1 MIAGSVLTAESAVIP
16 LPSMRG
22 LTFAM
27 LSWLFAAGLAGAQ
40 TSADLFDPDTLQDVR
55 LFINSRDL
63 QQMRERFT
71 EDTFFAAD
79 LEWRGIRVRNA
90 AVRNKGLAT
99 RNPTKLGLRVD
110 FAHYTAGQRFLGMRS
125 LLLDNLWTDPSMMRE
140 RVSMAFFAR
149 LGQAAPRESYC
160 RLFINNVLQGVYALV
175 EDVDPTFVS
184 RSIDDGLGYLHE
196 YRFVAPYFGEFLG
209 EDLEGYKSRFAV
221 RSHDGEPDSTQYG
234 PIRDMFRAIS
244 QAGAATWESE
254 VDPLLDLSQ
263 FVTHVAIEQFLA
275 ENDGI
280 LGAAGMANFYLY
292 RPSNSAR
299 HRLIVVDKDTT
310 FFDVRFSVLT
320 RTDENVIFRQ
330 ALAAPR
336 LRALY
341 LQVLEDCARAA
352 AADGGLD
359 AEITRA
365 LAVIDAAVREDP
377 LKQFSNDAF
386 DQATASMRAFARER
400 PGIVLSDVAR
410 LRLGQP

>member
-1 MIAGSVLTAESAVIP
+1 MRALTLAVFCWLLPAGI
-16 LPSMRG
+16 
-22 LTFAM
+22 
-27 LSWLFAAGLAGAQ
+27 AAGQ
-40 TSADLFDPDTLQDVR
+40 TSDEFFDPNTLQDVR

-99 RNPTKLGLRVD
+99 RNPTKLGLRIE
-110 FAHYTAGQRFLGMRS
+110 FERYSAGQRFLGMRS
-125 LLLDNLWTDPSMMRE
+125 LLLDNLWTDPSMLRE
-140 RVSMAFFAR
+140 RVSMAFFTR

-160 RLFINNVLQGVYALV
+160 RLFINHVLQGVYALV
-175 EDVDPTFVS
+175 EDVDSTFVS

-196 YRFVAPYFGEFLG
+196 YRFVTRYLGEFLG
-209 EDLEGYKSRFAV
+209 EDVEAYKSRFAV

-234 PIRDMFRAIS
+234 PIRDMFRVIN
-244 QAGAATWESE
+244 QAGTATWESE

-292 RPSNSAR
+292 RPANSSR

-310 FFDVRFSVLT
+310 FFEVRFSILT

-330 ALAAPR
+330 AFAVPR

-352 AADGGLD
+352 TADGGLE
-359 AEITRA
+359 AEMTRV

-410 LRLGQP
+410 LRAGQPPP